1 MMALFVWSVHS
12 GINGA
17 QLVGSRRR
25 GRRVREWFMV
35 VSAPLGGHVRV
46 CIVRLCASGLRVDA
60 VVRMVHGWGW
70 VFLGSSTGTCPYEV
84 CVSCFVSCVSMSGV
98 RTCCCTDLLCKLNR

>member
-1 MMALFVWSVHS
+1 MALFVWSVHS

-17 QLVGSRRR
+17 QLVGSRRH
-25 GRRVREWFMV
+25 GHMVRNGSWWF
-35 VSAPLGGHVRV
+35 SPNWGGHVRV

-70 VFLGSSTGTCPYEV
+70 VFLGSSTGAY
-84 CVSCFVSCVSMSGV
+84 SC
-98 RTCCCTDLLCKLNR
+98 

>member
-17 QLVGSRRR
+17 QLVWSRCH
-25 GRRVREWFMV
+25 GHRVRKWFMV
-35 VSAPLGGHVRV
+35 VSAPPGGHVRV

-60 VVRMVHGWGW
+60 VVRMVHGWG
-70 VFLGSSTGTCPYEV
+70 VGIFGIVNGYLPV
-84 CVSCFVSCVSMSGV
+84 RDLCVVLCFV
-98 RTCCCTDLLCKLNR
+98 RFYE

>member
-17 QLVGSRRR
+17 QLVGSRRH
-25 GRRVREWFMV
+25 GHRVREWFMV

-46 CIVRLCASGLRVDA
+46 CIVKLCAWGLRVDA
-60 VVRMVHGWGW
+60 VVRMVHGWGL
-70 VFLGSSTGTCPYEV
+70 VIFGIVNGCLPV
-84 CVSCFVSCVSMSGV
+84 
-98 RTCCCTDLLCKLNR
+98 